1 MTTSKKY
8 IVCYSGGHSSAIVA
22 VEAVRR
28 YGRENVVLL
37 NHDISPRVED
47 PEVKRFKREVADF
60 LGVPITYANM
70 PGWEEKD
77 QLDIA
82 IESRYL
88 SGWGVPGGAICTTR
102 LKTEPFRKWLSENFP
117 ASKEAPC
124 TDIVILYGFDPKEAN
139 RMRRRAAIMREQGY
153 LVDFPLMWD
162 HRTIREIEEIGVPRP
177 ATYDLYT
184 HANCKGCLKAGAMH
198 WYVIYCT
205 EPEIFEKAKA
215 TERVLGRTII
225 KGKPLELLEAE
236 KYKPMKQAGV
246 TPAEMRSPQTF
257 WARVRSQL
265 AEYEAELPCE
275 CTD

>member
-1 MTTSKKY
+1 MKY

-28 YGRENVVLL
+28 YGAENVILL

-47 PEVKRFKREVADF
+47 ADIKRFKREVAKF
-60 LGVPITYANM
+60 LGVPITPANM
-70 PGWEEKD
+70 LGWEEKD
-77 QLDIA
+77 QFDIA

-102 LKTEPFRKWLSENFP
+102 LKTEPFKKWLAENFP
-117 ASKEAPC
+117 ASKESPC
-124 TDIVILYGFDPKEAN
+124 MEAVILYGFDPKEKT
-139 RMRRRAAIMREQGY
+139 RMCRRAAIMREQGY
-153 LVDFPLMWD
+153 LVDFPLMWEG
-162 HRTIREIEEIGVPRP
+162 RTIQNIEEIGIARP
-177 ATYDLYT
+177 STYSLFN

-225 KGKPLELLEAE
+225 KNHSLAELESD
-236 KYKPMKQAGV
+236 KFYPMRLAGI
-246 TPAEMRSPQTF
+246 TPAEMGSPQTF
-257 WARVRSQL
+257 WAQARKQL
-265 AEYEAELPCE
+265 ADYDALMPCE
-275 CTD
+275 CMD

>member
-1 MTTSKKY
+1 MKKY

-28 YGRENVVLL
+28 YGRENVILL
-37 NHDISPRVED
+37 NHNICPRVED
-47 PEVKRFKREVADF
+47 ADVKRFKREVSEF
-60 LGVPITYANM
+60 VGVPITPANM

-77 QLDIA
+77 QFDIA
-82 IESRYL
+82 LESRYL

-102 LKTEPFRKWLSENFP
+102 LKTEPFRAWLAENFP

-124 TDIVILYGFDPKEAN
+124 QEAVVLYGFDPKEKN

-153 LVDFPLMWD
+153 FVDFPLLWEG
-162 HRTIREIEEIGVPRP
+162 RTIHEIEEVGIQRP
-177 ATYDLYT
+177 SVYALFN

-215 TERVLGRTII
+215 TERILGRTII
-225 KGKPLELLEAE
+225 KGKPLALLQAE
-236 KYKPMKQAGV
+236 KFEPMKRAGI
-246 TPAEMRSPQTF
+246 TPAELSSPQTF
-257 WARVRSQL
+257 WAQVRSRL
-265 AEYEAELPCE
+265 AEYDTAMPCE